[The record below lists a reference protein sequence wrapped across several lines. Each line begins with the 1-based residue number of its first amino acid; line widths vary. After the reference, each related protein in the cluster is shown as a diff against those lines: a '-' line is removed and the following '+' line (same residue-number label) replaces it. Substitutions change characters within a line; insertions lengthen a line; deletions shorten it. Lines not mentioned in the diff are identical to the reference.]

1 MRLLYSIALL
11 GGDARQRYLAALF
24 ERAGHTVLLYGV
36 PDLADSC
43 DSLEKTLHT
52 AHLVCLGMPAVR
64 AGLLSGL
71 PSCTPRQLAAL
82 LPPESILFGGGLSD
96 FTPELLPPTVRVF
109 DYLQDPALLCANA
122 ELTAEGA
129 LSLALQALP
138 IALKD
143 TPVLVTGFGRIGKSL
158 AMKLHLLGAHV
169 TLTSRRH
176 ASRSA
181 IEALGCLADK
191 TGQYHLGL
199 LQYACVFNT
208 VPAPVFSADQLQ
220 ALSPS
225 CVYLE
230 LASAPGGIAPDTPK
244 PPLYLPAPGL
254 PAKTAPE
261 SAARVIYRAI
271 CASPYFLQEVL

>member
-24 ERAGHTVLLYGV
+24 RRAGYPVLCYGV
-36 PDLADSC
+36 PGLADSS
-43 DSLEKTLHT
+43 DSLAATLCG
-52 AHLVCLGMPAVR
+52 AQIICLGMPAVR
-64 AGLLSGL
+64 AGCLTGL
-71 PSCTPRQLAAL
+71 PSCTPQQLAAL
-82 LPPESILFGGGLSD
+82 LPPEGILFGGGLSD
-96 FTPELLPPTVRVF
+96 FTPALLPPAVRVF

-143 TPVLVTGFGRIGKSL
+143 ASVLVTGFGRIGKSL
-158 AMKLHLLGAHV
+158 AMKLHLLGARV
-169 TLTSRRH
+169 TLTSRRRE
-176 ASRSA
+176 SRSA
-181 IEALGCLADK
+181 IEALGCLADE
-191 TGQYHLGL
+191 TVRYHLGL

-230 LASAPGGIAPDTPK
+230 LASAPGGIAPDAPK

-271 CASPYFLQEVL
+271 CASPYFPQEVL